1 MTNLPRLLRP
11 APLLVLF
18 FVFVLAGRPAHAI
31 PAAADA
37 APAAAVAPEDGA
49 TLVVFN
55 RPITQLRVAQPGLP
69 TAERVRRAQGQL
81 QRAIDKGGPQSV
93 SLAPLAP
100 LAPGQA
106 VLVNGVRMFTL
117 LPDDLDTDT
126 DAKQVV
132 QALQQALD
140 EAREAH
146 TPSLLLRALA
156 FSALASLLFGIGA
169 WLMLRL
175 RRGLETRLRALGD
188 QHVERIN
195 ARFAAGGAPLL
206 ARDRL
211 YLLVRVLTR
220 AVLWLL
226 LLVGATEWLGFVM
239 RQFPFTRRWG
249 EQLHESGIALAE
261 QIAGAIASSLPGLA
275 VALVIFLIARALL
288 AVAAPL
294 FTQVERG
301 ELALKWVDR
310 DTVRSTRGLVHLGV
324 WLFAL
329 AMAYPYL
336 PGAQTDA
343 FKGISVML
351 GIMVSLGASNI
362 LGQAVSGLIIT
373 YSHSMRVGE
382 YVSVGDVEG
391 TITAMGTFAARVR
404 TGRGVE
410 MTLPNSLIV
419 SSVTKNYSRTVSGPG
434 FVVDTVLTIGYDTPW
449 RQVHAMMI
457 EAARRTESVVLTP
470 PPRVFQTALS
480 DFYVEYCL
488 VAHATATEPRPRAEV
503 MNLLHA
509 NLQDVFNENGVQ
521 IMSPHYLGDPTH
533 AKVVPPA
540 QSNPPTVGIG

>member
-1 MTNLPRLLRP
+1 MTCLPRLLRP
-11 APLLVLF
+11 APLLVLL
-18 FVFVLAGRPAHAI
+18 FVFALSGLPAHAV
-31 PAAADA
+31 PAPADA
-37 APAAAVAPEDGA
+37 ASAAAVAPDDGA

-55 RPITQLRVAQPGLP
+55 RPITQLRVSLLGLP
-69 TAERVRRAQGQL
+69 PAERVRRARVQL
-81 QRAIDKGGPQSV
+81 QRSIDKGGPQSV
-93 SLAPLAP
+93 TLAPLEQ
-100 LAPGQA
+100 GQA
-106 VLVNGVRMFTL
+106 VLVNGSLTFVL
-117 LPDDLDTDT
+117 LHQDLDEDS
-126 DAKQVV
+126 DAKQVA

-140 EAREAH
+140 EAREAR

-156 FSALASLLFGIGA
+156 FTALASLLFGIGA
-169 WLMLRL
+169 WGLLRL
-175 RRGLETRLRALGD
+175 RRWLEARLRVLGE
-188 QHVERIN
+188 QHVERIT
-195 ARFAAGGAPLL
+195 ARFAVTGAPLL

-211 YLLVRVLTR
+211 YVLVRVLTR
-220 AVLWLL
+220 ALLWLL
-226 LLVGATEWLGFVM
+226 LLVGAAEWLGFVM

-261 QIAGAIASSLPGLA
+261 QIAGAVASSLPGLA
-275 VALVIFLIARALL
+275 LAVVIFLIARGLL
-288 AVAAPL
+288 AVTAPL
-294 FTQVERG
+294 FAQVERG
-301 ELALKWVDR
+301 ELTLKWVDR

-351 GIMVSLGASNI
+351 GVMVSLGASNI

-373 YSHSMRVGE
+373 YSHTMRIGE

-391 TITAMGTFAARVR
+391 TITAMDTFAARVR

-419 SSVTKNYSRTVSGPG
+419 SSVTKNYSRTVAGPG

-488 VAHATATEPRPRAEV
+488 VAHATATRPLPRAEV

-521 IMSPHYLGDPTH
+521 IMSPHYLGDPTQ

-540 QSNPPTVGIG
+540 QWNPPTVGAG